1 MIVAGRE
8 VSPSLLNLCS
18 GSTSNLNHIKE
29 YEVFTSTASKY
40 IPLLLQGNLLQRRNI
55 YENVAIL
62 PKISLMYKQD
72 LHHYPWRMHFT
83 ELEYYLTYSN
93 LTKFSQLKFR
103 EGGEEKFLYISFGT
117 ILDDKGDILFIT
129 TAESEYFMS
138 NVLGGSSISF
148 LLDDKKLYSKIKIF
162 ISSKLKDYK
171 KVYNFLKKTFLD
183 EYVELGCELSIMS
196 SELIEKQ
203 IYGTEFESHV
213 SFETIKDKENF
224 IEFFKSTIL

>member
-8 VSPSLLNLCS
+8 ISSSLLNLCS
-18 GSTSNLNHIKE
+18 GSTSNLNHIEE

-62 PKISLMYKQD
+62 PKISVMYRQE
-72 LHHYPWRMHFT
+72 LHPYPWRMRFT
-83 ELEYYLTYSN
+83 ELEHALTYTN
-93 LTKFSQLKFR
+93 FTKFSQLKFK
-103 EGGEEKFLYISFGT
+103 EGGEEKFLYINFGT

-129 TAESEYFMS
+129 TAESKYFMS

-148 LLDDKKLYSKIKIF
+148 LLDDKELYSKIKIF
-162 ISSKLKDYK
+162 ISPKLKDYK
-171 KVYNFLKKTFLD
+171 KVNNFLKKTFLN
-183 EYVELGCELSIMS
+183 EYVELGCELSTMS

-203 IYGTEFESHV
+203 IYGTEFERYV
-213 SFETIKDKENF
+213 SFETIKDKEDF

>member
-8 VSPSLLNLCS
+8 VSSFLLDLCS
-18 GSTSNLNHIKE
+18 GSNSNLNHIEE

-55 YENVAIL
+55 YEDVAIL
-62 PKISLMYKQD
+62 PKISLMYRQE
-72 LHHYPWRMHFT
+72 LHHYPWSILFR
-83 ELEYYLTYSN
+83 ELKFALTNVYN
-93 LTKFSQLKFR
+93 TKFSQLKFR

-138 NVLGGSSISF
+138 NVLGGSSISL

>member
-1 MIVAGRE
+1 MTVAGRE
-8 VSPSLLNLCS
+8 VSTFLLDLCS
-18 GSTSNLNHIKE
+18 GSNNNLSYIKE

-55 YENVAIL
+55 YEDVAIL
-62 PKISLMYKQD
+62 PKISLMYRQE
-72 LHHYPWRMHFT
+72 LHYYPWRIPFR
-83 ELEYYLTYSN
+83 ELKFALTNTNKRY
-93 LTKFSQLKFR
+93 FSQLKFR
-103 EGGEEKFLYISFGT
+103 EGGEDKFLYISFGT

-129 TAESEYFMS
+129 TAESKYFMS
-138 NVLGGSSISF
+138 KILGGSSISF

-162 ISSKLKDYK
+162 ISPKLKDYK

-183 EYVELGCELSIMS
+183 EYLELGCELSIMS

>member
-1 MIVAGRE
+1 MIVAGKE
-8 VSPSLLNLCS
+8 ISSSLLDLCS
-18 GSTSNLNHIKE
+18 GSTSNLSHIEE

-40 IPLLLQGNLLQRRNI
+40 IPLILQGNLLQRRNI
-55 YENVAIL
+55 YEDVAIL
-62 PKISLMYKQD
+62 PKISLMYRQE

-83 ELEYYLTYSN
+83 ELEYSLTYTN
-93 LTKFSQLKFR
+93 NIAFSQLKFR

-129 TAESEYFMS
+129 TAESKYFIS

-148 LLDDKKLYSKIKIF
+148 LNDKELYSKIKIF
-162 ISSKLKDYK
+162 ISPKLKDYK
-171 KVYNFLKKTFLD
+171 KVNNCLKKTFLD
-183 EYVELGCELSIMS
+183 EYVELGCELSTMS

>member
-1 MIVAGRE
+1 MIVAGKE
-8 VSPSLLNLCS
+8 ISISLSNLCM
-18 GSTSNLNHIKE
+18 GSTSSLNHIKE

-55 YENVAIL
+55 YEDVAIL

-72 LHHYPWRMHFT
+72 LHHFPWHIPFSM
-83 ELEYYLTYSN
+83 LEYYLTYENS
-93 LTKFSQLKFR
+93 TVFRQLKFK

-129 TAESEYFMS
+129 TAESKYFMS

-148 LLDDKKLYSKIKIF
+148 LLDDKELYSKIKIF
-162 ISSKLKDYK
+162 ISPKLKDYK
-171 KVYNFLKKTFLD
+171 KVNNFLKKTFLN

-213 SFETIKDKENF
+213 SFETIKDKEDF

>member
-1 MIVAGRE
+1 MIVAGKE
-8 VSPSLLNLCS
+8 ISSSLLNLCS
-18 GSTSNLNHIKE
+18 GNTSNLRHIKE

-55 YENVAIL
+55 YENVEIL
-62 PKISLMYKQD
+62 PKISLMYKQE

-83 ELEYYLTYSN
+83 ELEYYLTYTN
-93 LTKFSQLKFR
+93 NITFSQLKFR

-129 TAESEYFMS
+129 TAESKYFMS
-138 NVLGGSSISF
+138 KILGGSSISF
-148 LLDDKKLYSKIKIF
+148 LLDDKELYSKIKIF
-162 ISSKLKDYK
+162 ISPKLKDYK
-171 KVYNFLKKTFLD
+171 KVNNFLKKTFLD